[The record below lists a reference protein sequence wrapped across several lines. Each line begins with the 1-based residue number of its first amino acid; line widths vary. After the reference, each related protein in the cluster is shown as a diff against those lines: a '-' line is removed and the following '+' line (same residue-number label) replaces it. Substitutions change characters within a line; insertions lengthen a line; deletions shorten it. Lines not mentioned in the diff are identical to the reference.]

1 MLSSALPPAMPH
13 LAGDARHQPG
23 SHRLVRWMTAKSL
36 AEQVLD
42 GSANYVYDF
51 HTKSGLIFKQG
62 AHMDV
67 DQLKSAIE
75 TCLRQFWDSHSLAV
89 DGVSE
94 SVDGLIDPL
103 DSLTAVDA
111 LIELEKIVG
120 MELPEGRV
128 IRRGGYD
135 SKGQFIEDLTRR
147 VLKYVVEQS
156 K

>member
-1 MLSSALPPAMPH
+1 MHSTTARPAVPTWPET
-13 LAGDARHQPG
+13 LGISEDDI
-23 SHRLVRWMTAKSL
+23 RLVRWVNAKGP

-42 GSANYVYDF
+42 GSADCMYDF
-51 HTKSGLIFKQG
+51 RTYNGLFFKQG

-89 DGVSE
+89 DGASE

-135 SKGQFIEDLTRR
+135 SKGQFIEDLTKR
-147 VLKYVVEQS
+147 VLKYVVEQG

>member
-1 MLSSALPPAMPH
+1 M
-13 LAGDARHQPG
+13 
-23 SHRLVRWMTAKSL
+23 
-36 AEQVLD
+36 
-42 GSANYVYDF
+42 N
-51 HTKSGLIFKQG
+51 
-62 AHMDV
+62 V
-67 DQLKSAIE
+67 DQLKSTIE
-75 TCLRQFWDSHSLAV
+75 ACLQQFWDSHTLAV
-89 DGVSE
+89 DVASE

-120 MELPEGRV
+120 MELPEERV

>member
-1 MLSSALPPAMPH
+1 
-13 LAGDARHQPG
+13 
-23 SHRLVRWMTAKSL
+23 
-36 AEQVLD
+36 
-42 GSANYVYDF
+42 
-51 HTKSGLIFKQG
+51 
-62 AHMDV
+62 MD
-67 DQLKSAIE
+67 QHKLAIE
-75 TCLRQFWDSHSLAV
+75 ACLRQFWDTHSLAV
-89 DGVSE
+89 DGASE

-135 SKGQFIEDLTRR
+135 SKGQFIEDLAKR
-147 VLKYVVEQS
+147 VLQYVVEQT

>member
-1 MLSSALPPAMPH
+1 
-13 LAGDARHQPG
+13 
-23 SHRLVRWMTAKSL
+23 
-36 AEQVLD
+36 
-42 GSANYVYDF
+42 
-51 HTKSGLIFKQG
+51 
-62 AHMDV
+62 MDV

-75 TCLRQFWDSHSLAV
+75 VCLRQFWDTHSLAV
-89 DGVSE
+89 DGASE
-94 SVDGLIDPL
+94 SVEGLIDPL

-135 SKGQFIEDLTRR
+135 SKGQFIEDLTKR
-147 VLKYVVEQS
+147 VLRYVVEQA

>member
-1 MLSSALPPAMPH
+1 
-13 LAGDARHQPG
+13 
-23 SHRLVRWMTAKSL
+23 
-36 AEQVLD
+36 
-42 GSANYVYDF
+42 
-51 HTKSGLIFKQG
+51 
-62 AHMDV
+62 MDV
-67 DQLKSAIE
+67 DQLKLAIE

-89 DGVSE
+89 VGASE

-120 MELPEGRV
+120 LELPEGSV

-135 SKGQFIEDLTRR
+135 SKDQFIEDLTTR
-147 VLKYVVEQS
+147 VLKYVAEQT

>member
-1 MLSSALPPAMPH
+1 MNA
-13 LAGDARHQPG
+13 
-23 SHRLVRWMTAKSL
+23 
-36 AEQVLD
+36 
-42 GSANYVYDF
+42 
-51 HTKSGLIFKQG
+51 
-62 AHMDV
+62 

-75 TCLRQFWDSHSLAV
+75 TCLREFWDTHSLAV
-89 DGVSE
+89 DGASE
-94 SVDGLIDPL
+94 TIDSLIDPL

-135 SKGQFIEDLTRR
+135 SKEQFIEDLTRR
-147 VLKYVVEQS
+147 VLEYVVEQT